1 MNEVVKLERH
11 DVIAIV
17 TVNSPPVNAL
27 SAAVR
32 GGIFECMKSAIA
44 DAEVKA
50 IVLTCGGRTFIAGAD
65 ITEFGKPPK
74 PPGLAEVLVLMENS
88 PKPIIAAIH
97 GTALGGGLEVALAC
111 HYRVATKEARLGLPE
126 VKLGLLPG
134 AGGTQRLPRAVGPEL
149 AVKMIVSGDPIGAA
163 EALKNGLIEEIVEG
177 PAAGGEAFARKVLAE
192 KRPLRKLRD
201 DDSKLAAAKA
211 DISIFTNAV
220 AALTKKARGLEAPF
234 AAADAVRAAIE
245 LPFDEGLKKE
255 REGFLKL
262 VSSDQSKAQRYAFFS
277 EREAAKIAGVPEGTK
292 PRPVE
297 RVAIIGAGTMGGGIA
312 MSFANAGIPVTL
324 IETSEEQ
331 LKRGMGVMQKN
342 YEATAAR
349 GGIPADAPAKRMG
362 LITGVVGLENVKDA
376 DLVIEAVFETMAVKK
391 EVFEALDKH
400 AKPGAVL
407 ASNTSYLNIDEI
419 AKVTKRPQDVLGM
432 HFFSPANVMKLCEI
446 VRADK
451 TAPDALTT
459 AVSIARKIAKVP
471 AVVGVCDGFV
481 GNRMLAQRG
490 KQSEKLLFEGALPQQ
505 VDAVVTKFGMPMG
518 PFAMSDLAGLDIGWR
533 SRKDRGI
540 KSEIADALCEAGRFG
555 QKTGKGYYKYEA
567 GSRAALPDPEVE
579 KLIDETLQRLGRKKR
594 VVSDDEILERMMY
607 PMINEGA
614 RILEEN
620 IAARP
625 SDIDVI
631 WLYGYGWPIYRGGPM
646 FYADQVGLKHIADRL
661 SYYAKETNDPS
672 LEPAPCSSV
681 SPPKARPLRRW
692 PRSRRRLDGASRR
705 AVLSGKASAGTT
717 RSRAARCPT
726 CCRQRSPSSASRPAH
741 RIPRPADQLQRTRS
755 AGGDSRQRLP
765 SRRLRQEQFGRAV
778 PRQFAGSSRQF
789 LRRAEGRR
797 PRRASV
803 AARRRDRAVAQAH
816 GLRRAG
822 AGHQQPLGAAADR
835 AEIPRQGP
843 ARSPDRL
850 RGRSLGQGRNAADGA
865 AGSSAIVTYKQF
877 TDGATKPAQWP
888 AISADDVALLQYTGG
903 TTGLA
908 EGRDAQPRQSDVG
921 GVGLRRLGQAGA
933 RRAQR
938 DRARDLRA
946 AAVSHLRADGGAALR
961 DPARPSDLAA
971 PTLRCRSR
979 HARHRGQARDRLSR
993 ACRRCGSR
1001 SPHCPI
1007 STSAIC
1013 PRWCPAAPAA
1023 RRCRSRSQKSSSAGS
1038 A

>member
-1 MNEVVKLERH
+1 MSEVVKLERH

-74 PPGLAEVLVLMENS
+74 PPGLAEVLELMEKS

-111 HYRVATKEARLGLPE
+111 HYRVATKEAQARPARGEARPA
-126 VKLGLLPG
+126 
-134 AGGTQRLPRAVGPEL
+134 AGCRRYPAAAARGRPRL
-149 AVKMIVSGDPIGAA
+149 AVKMIVGGDPISAA
-163 EALKNGLIEEIVEG
+163 EAQKSGLIEEIVEG
-177 PAAGGEAFARKVLAE
+177 PASGGEAFARKVLAE

-211 DISIFTNAV
+211 DISLFTNAV

-376 DLVIEAVFETMAVKK
+376 DLVIEAVFETMAIKK

-555 QKTGKGYYKYEA
+555 QKTGKGYYKYEG

-614 RILEEN
+614 RILEEG

-672 LEPAPCSSV
+672 LEPAPLLKRLAAEGKTFASLAAAVEGGLMGGALSSTCRSGARRSA
-681 SPPKARPLRRW
+681 SPEPRIPGSLLRTPRNDHLLAVEIRMTHPGEQFYPQGVRWDDPIARGTLPDLLSAAAAEFGARPAIEFR
-692 PRSRRRLDGASRR
+692 D
-705 AVLSGKASAGTT
+705 
-717 RSRAARCPT
+717 
-726 CCRQRSPSSASRPAH
+726 RP
-741 RIPRPADQLQRTRS
+741 ISYSELEDTVEIGS
-755 AGGDSRQRLP
+755 QRLP
-765 SRRLRQEQFGRAV
+765 SRRLREEQFGRAV
-778 PRQFAGSSRQF
+778 SRQFAGSSRQF
-789 LRRAEGRR
+789 LRCAEGRR
-797 PRRASV
+797 PHRASV
-803 AARRRDRAVAQAH
+803 AARRRDRAVAQAL
-816 GLRRAG
+816 GFRRAR
-822 AGHQQPLGAAADR
+822 AGHQQPLGAVADR
-835 AEIPRQGP
+835 AEVSRQGP
-843 ARSPDRL
+843 ARPPDRL
-850 RGRSLGQGRNAADGA
+850 RGRQLGQGRHAADGA
-865 AGSSAIVTYKQF
+865 AG
-877 TDGATKPAQWP
+877 
-888 AISADDVALLQYTGG
+888 
-903 TTGLA
+903 
-908 EGRDAQPRQSDVG
+908 
-921 GVGLRRLGQAGA
+921 
-933 RRAQR
+933 
-938 DRARDLRA
+938 
-946 AAVSHLRADGGAALR
+946 
-961 DPARPSDLAA
+961 
-971 PTLRCRSR
+971 
-979 HARHRGQARDRLSR
+979 
-993 ACRRCGSR
+993 
-1001 SPHCPI
+1001 
-1007 STSAIC
+1007 
-1013 PRWCPAAPAA
+1013 
-1023 RRCRSRSQKSSSAGS
+1023 
-1038 A
+1038 